1 MHVFVVPAS
10 PKTGQ
15 ATIRAL
21 LDDASHPYVTGVYRD
36 LGRGVPAEF
45 RDHPRFT
52 AIKGDVANV
61 GALKLAGADAVVT
74 ITPPLHIESK
84 PTARA
89 REMAANVKYAIGRAG
104 GTVQRVV
111 YVSSAGAHLEHGTGE
126 IKTNYEPEQAL
137 TGAAPEVVFV
147 RCAYFMENWKT
158 ALETLKTESPFFCSV
173 LCPEDLRIPM
183 VSVRDIGRTCAA
195 QVLGVGSPLPH
206 NPHAVDL
213 QGPRSYSTRDV
224 RRAFEAALDKE
235 VEVRLVRDEE
245 LEGFF
250 AQAFEEPMAGMF
262 VEMTRSFLPGG
273 ILAAERYGGFK
284 VQRGTDILEEVVR
297 GLLSD

>member
-21 LDDASHPYVTGVYRD
+21 LDDASHPSVTGVYRD
-36 LGRGVPAEF
+36 LERVPVDF
-45 RDHPRFT
+45 RDNARFT

-61 GALKLAGADAVVT
+61 GTLKFAGADAIVT
-74 ITPPLHIESK
+74 ITPPLFSESK
-84 PTARA
+84 PIARA

-104 GTVQRVV
+104 DSVRRLV
-111 YVSSAGAHLEHGTGE
+111 YVSSVGAHLEHGTGE
-126 IKTNYEPEQAL
+126 IKTNYEAEQAL

-147 RCAYFMENWKT
+147 RCAYFMENWAT
-158 ALETLKTESPFFCSV
+158 ALETLKAEPPFFYSAV
-173 LCPEDLRIPM
+173 CPEDFHIPM

-195 QVLGVGSPLPH
+195 QVLGAGSPLRY
-206 NPHAVDL
+206 NPYIFDL
-213 QGPRSYSTRDV
+213 QGPQWYSPRDV
-224 RRAFEAALDKE
+224 QRAFEAVMGKQ
-235 VEVRLVRDEE
+235 VELRVVEDEQ

-250 AQAFEEPMAGMF
+250 AQAFKEPMAGMF

-273 ILAAERYGGFK
+273 IMAADTYEGFK
-284 VQRGTDILEEVVR
+284 VHRMTDTLEEVVR
-297 GLLSD
+297 GLLAV

>member
-1 MHVFVVPAS
+1 MNVFVVPAS
-10 PKTGQ
+10 TKTGK

-36 LGRGVPAEF
+36 LGRLPDEF

-52 AIKGDVANV
+52 ANKGDAANV
-61 GALKLAGADAVVT
+61 GTLNFAGADAVVT
-74 ITPPLHIESK
+74 ITPPLYSESK
-84 PTARA
+84 PIARA

-126 IKTNYEPEQAL
+126 IKTNYEAEQAL

-147 RCAYFMENWKT
+147 RCAYFMENWIA
-158 ALETLKTESPFFCSV
+158 ALETLKAESPFFYSV
-173 LCPEDLRIPM
+173 LCPEDLKIPM

-195 QVLGVGSPLPH
+195 QALGLGSPLPH
-206 NPHAVDL
+206 NPHAFDL
-213 QGPRSYSTRDV
+213 QGPRPYSARDV
-224 RRAFEAALDKE
+224 QGAFEAALGKE
-235 VEVRLVRDEE
+235 IEMKVVRDDQ

-250 AQAFEEPMAGMF
+250 AQTFREPMAGMF

-273 ILAAERYGGFK
+273 IMAVDTYGRFK
-284 VQRGTDILEEVVR
+284 VRRGTDTLEEVVK
-297 GLLSD
+297 GLLAD